1 MATMVK
7 VQPMHLN
14 CGDQIVI
21 QNNVHTVKYIDGPD
35 RIGTYDVNVIDE
47 IHKYL
52 SSNSDQSVRINDD
65 DKNNENGSES
75 LIIKETSNK

>member
-1 MATMVK
+1 MATLIK

-14 CGDQIVI
+14 CGDQIVL

-47 IHKYL
+47 
-52 SSNSDQSVRINDD
+52 
-65 DKNNENGSES
+65 NGFSHIE
-75 LIIKETSNK
+75 LVTDLVTIIM

>member
-1 MATMVK
+1 MVK

-47 IHKYL
+47 NG
-52 SSNSDQSVRINDD
+52 NSHIELVTDMVT
-65 DKNNENGSES
+65 
-75 LIIKETSNK
+75 IIV

>member
-14 CGDQIVI
+14 CGDQIVL

-35 RIGTYDVNVIDE
+35 RIGTYDVNVIDNQG
-47 IHKYL
+47 
-52 SSNSDQSVRINDD
+52 NSHIELVTDLVT
-65 DKNNENGSES
+65 
-75 LIIKETSNK
+75 IIV

>member
-14 CGDQIVI
+14 CGDKIVI

-35 RIGTYDVNVIDE
+35 RIGTYDV
-47 IHKYL
+47 
-52 SSNSDQSVRINDD
+52 SVLD
-65 DKNNENGSES
+65 ENGNSHIE
-75 LIIKETSNK
+75 LVTDMVTIIV

>member
-1 MATMVK
+1 MATLIK

-47 IHKYL
+47 NGL
-52 SSNSDQSVRINDD
+52 SHIELVTDLVT
-65 DKNNENGSES
+65 
-75 LIIKETSNK
+75 IIM

>member
-7 VQPMHLN
+7 VQPTHLN

-35 RIGTYDVNVIDE
+35 RIGTYDVSVIDE
-47 IHKYL
+47 NG
-52 SSNSDQSVRINDD
+52 NSHIELVTDMVT
-65 DKNNENGSES
+65 
-75 LIIKETSNK
+75 IIV

>member
-47 IHKYL
+47 NG
-52 SSNSDQSVRINDD
+52 NSHIELVTDLVT
-65 DKNNENGSES
+65 
-75 LIIKETSNK
+75 IIV

>member
-1 MATMVK
+1 MATMIK

-14 CGDQIVI
+14 CGDQIVL

-47 IHKYL
+47 QGKSHIEL
-52 SSNSDQSVRINDD
+52 VTDLVT
-65 DKNNENGSES
+65 
-75 LIIKETSNK
+75 IIV

>member
-1 MATMVK
+1 MATMIK

-35 RIGTYDVNVIDE
+35 RIGTYDVSVLDGNG
-47 IHKYL
+47 
-52 SSNSDQSVRINDD
+52 NSHIELVTDMVT
-65 DKNNENGSES
+65 
-75 LIIKETSNK
+75 IIV

>member
-14 CGDQIVI
+14 CGDQIVL

-47 IHKYL
+47 QG
-52 SSNSDQSVRINDD
+52 NSHIELVT
-65 DKNNENGSES
+65 EMVT
-75 LIIKETSNK
+75 IIV

>member
-35 RIGTYDVNVIDE
+35 RIGTYDVNVIDDRG
-47 IHKYL
+47 
-52 SSNSDQSVRINDD
+52 NSHIELVTDMVT
-65 DKNNENGSES
+65 
-75 LIIKETSNK
+75 IIV

>member
-14 CGDQIVI
+14 CGDQIVL

-47 IHKYL
+47 QG
-52 SSNSDQSVRINDD
+52 NSHIELVTDLVT
-65 DKNNENGSES
+65 
-75 LIIKETSNK
+75 IIV

>member
-7 VQPMHLN
+7 IQPMHLN
-14 CGDQIVI
+14 CGDQIVL

-47 IHKYL
+47 L
-52 SSNSDQSVRINDD
+52 GNSHIELVTDLVT
-65 DKNNENGSES
+65 
-75 LIIKETSNK
+75 IIV

>member
-14 CGDQIVI
+14 CGDQIVL

-47 IHKYL
+47 QGKSHIEL
-52 SSNSDQSVRINDD
+52 VT
-65 DKNNENGSES
+65 EMVT
-75 LIIKETSNK
+75 IIV

>member
-1 MATMVK
+1 MATLVK

-47 IHKYL
+47 NGL
-52 SSNSDQSVRINDD
+52 SHIELVTDLVT
-65 DKNNENGSES
+65 
-75 LIIKETSNK
+75 IIM

>member
-1 MATMVK
+1 MATMIK

-35 RIGTYDVNVIDE
+35 RIGTYDVSVLDGNG
-47 IHKYL
+47 
-52 SSNSDQSVRINDD
+52 NSHIELVT
-65 DKNNENGSES
+65 EMVT
-75 LIIKETSNK
+75 IIV

>member
-14 CGDQIVI
+14 CGDQIVL

-35 RIGTYDVNVIDE
+35 RIGTYDVNVIDQQG
-47 IHKYL
+47 
-52 SSNSDQSVRINDD
+52 NSHIELVT
-65 DKNNENGSES
+65 E
-75 LIIKETSNK
+75 LVTIIV

>member
-35 RIGTYDVNVIDE
+35 RIGTYDVSVIDE
-47 IHKYL
+47 NG
-52 SSNSDQSVRINDD
+52 NSHIELVTDLVT
-65 DKNNENGSES
+65 
-75 LIIKETSNK
+75 IIV

>member
-47 IHKYL
+47 NG
-52 SSNSDQSVRINDD
+52 NSHIELVT
-65 DKNNENGSES
+65 EMVT
-75 LIIKETSNK
+75 IIV

>member
-1 MATMVK
+1 MATMIK

-47 IHKYL
+47 NG
-52 SSNSDQSVRINDD
+52 NSHIELVTDMVT
-65 DKNNENGSES
+65 
-75 LIIKETSNK
+75 IIV